1 MTVLMLF
8 WVGLRSGIAGKWRSR
23 EGGRLARERRK
34 WLGGHV
40 VALPQYSAKIAFLC
54 RLPATKILS
63 LSQQIR
69 IFCRMDFRKECLPY
83 NRAVFLH
90 W

>member
-1 MTVLMLF
+1 MASVESTVTADKMGF
-8 WVGLRSGIAGKWRSR
+8 PRP
-23 EGGRLARERRK
+23 RERRR
-34 WLGGHV
+34 WLGKHV
-40 VALPQYSAKIAFLC
+40 VALPQYSVKITFLC

-63 LSQQIR
+63 LSQQNR
-69 IFCRMDFRKECLPY
+69 IFCGMDFRKECLPY

>member
-1 MTVLMLF
+1 MTVLMLL
-8 WVGLRSGIAGKWRSR
+8 WAGLRSGIAGKWGSR
-23 EGGRLARERRK
+23 EGRRLAWERRR
-34 WLGGHV
+34 WLCRHV
-40 VALPQYSAKIAFLC
+40 VAPPQYSVKIAFLC

-63 LSQQIR
+63 LSQQNR
-69 IFCRMDFRKECLPY
+69 IFCGMDFRKECLPY